1 VIRIAVA
8 GQGKASGGLAATGA
22 APISIA
28 DLASKSAPAEVDVA
42 S

>member
-1 VIRIAVA
+1 VIRFVVA

-22 APISIA
+22 ALISFA
-28 DLASKSAPAEVDVA
+28 DLASKSAPAEVDLA